1 MVFSWLFGSNT
12 NNDDVI
18 NNIFYYT
25 INNNNRQV
33 IKLLSDNKIDL
44 NDKRCKDT
52 YQNTLLHILASGNNL
67 VLAEYLI
74 LYGLRRDHANVYGE
88 KAVDI
93 ALKNNNLAM
102 VRILTDIVQDPKL
115 LARIENLE
123 DQRKGLYVRIEKT
136 ETELGKAHEEVRNLK
151 RKRCDDCEV
160 NIREVKRLKTNND
173 QLGQINEKLK
183 KDNGDL
189 QTTVTNLRASFKK

>member
-1 MVFSWLFGSNT
+1 MVLSWLFGSNT
-12 NNDDVI
+12 SNDDVI

-25 INNNNRQV
+25 INNNNKQV
-33 IKLLSDNKIDL
+33 IKLLSENKIDL

-52 YQNTLLHILASGNNL
+52 YNNTLLHILANGHNL

-74 LYGLRRDHANVYGE
+74 LYGLRRDHANSFGE

-102 VRILTDIVQDPKL
+102 VRILTDIVQDSRL
-115 LARIENLE
+115 VERIENLE
-123 DQRKGLYVRIEKT
+123 TQRKGLYVRIEKT
-136 ETELGKAHEEVRNLK
+136 EIELGKAHVEVRNLK
-151 RKRCDDCEV
+151 RKRCDQCEV
-160 NIREVKRLKTNND
+160 HEREVKRLKTNND
-173 QLGQINEKLK
+173 QLVQTNEKLK